1 MTDRS
6 AEAPDGD
13 LVRRFL
19 AGDAGAG
26 TELITRHER
35 RVYAVCLRVLGNPDD
50 AADAAQDA
58 LLAMVRKLDGF
69 RGEAAFTTWLYR
81 VAMNV
86 CYDHLRRARRQP
98 MLRRS
103 EEDAAPEPA
112 LPDHA
117 DAVADAN
124 DVAAALAQVP
134 EDFRVAI
141 VLADV
146 HDLPYEEIAE
156 GARPPGRHGEVAGT
170 PRPDRVGPCPGDRT
184 GRGTDPAREDV
195 RGNTTMSHPEPLLAD
210 YVDGSLDPS
219 TRAEVDAHLRGCAT
233 CRAEVSLAR
242 AGSQRAQGL
251 ADPAAPAG
259 IGEAAIAEAA
269 RLATERNP
277 EVTPIAGRGRR
288 RPATPRILAAA
299 GAAALLLLV
308 VLVAPKLGQDNT
320 SSASR
325 AAAGTAARHE
335 RLPERDH
342 GRAPARGLLVRIPSE
357 FRGRPQDGVVGDGRR
372 DGRCRPRGRG
382 YADAGSCRLRC
393 GDGLRGGPEPPPVGH
408 GVPRSC
414 LPPCGHPFA
423 RDPRDASKASPPT
436 SAST

>member
-1 MTDRS
+1 VTDPS
-6 AEAPDGD
+6 AGAPDGD

-98 MLRRS
+98 MLRRT
-103 EEDAAPEPA
+103 EEDTAPEPA

-146 HDLPYEEIAE
+146 HDLPYEEIAKVLDLPV
-156 GARPPGRHGEVAGT
+156 GTVKSRVHRGRIA
-170 PRPDRVGPCPGDRT
+170 
-184 GRGTDPAREDV
+184 
-195 RGNTTMSHPEPLLAD
+195 
-210 YVDGSLDPS
+210 
-219 TRAEVDAHLRGCAT
+219 
-233 CRAEVSLAR
+233 LAR
-242 AGSQRAQGL
+242 ALGIEPEGEPTRRARTS
-251 ADPAAPAG
+251 
-259 IGEAAIAEAA
+259 EE
-269 RLATERNP
+269 T
-277 EVTPIAGRGRR
+277 
-288 RPATPRILAAA
+288 RP
-299 GAAALLLLV
+299 
-308 VLVAPKLGQDNT
+308 
-320 SSASR
+320 
-325 AAAGTAARHE
+325 
-335 RLPERDH
+335 
-342 GRAPARGLLVRIPSE
+342 
-357 FRGRPQDGVVGDGRR
+357 
-372 DGRCRPRGRG
+372 
-382 YADAGSCRLRC
+382 
-393 GDGLRGGPEPPPVGH
+393 
-408 GVPRSC
+408 
-414 LPPCGHPFA
+414 
-423 RDPRDASKASPPT
+423 
-436 SAST
+436 